1 MFKAIMIFL
10 GMVVG
15 ATIWLLV
22 TCYVPT
28 STYYYRIDEYGDIKM
43 YDD

>member
-15 ATIWLLV
+15 ATIWLLI
-22 TCYVPT
+22 T
-28 STYYYRIDEYGDIKM
+28 SYFPSPTYYYRIDEDGDIEI